1 MTISAKNKDCLN
13 AAGKVAD
20 ARLAGVDEAGRGP
33 LAGPVVTAAVILDP
47 ARPIDGLAD
56 SKTLSARRRG
66 LLAEEI
72 RRKARVGIGIAEP
85 AEIDRLNILH
95 ATMRAMARAVAR
107 LPVQP
112 GHILVDGNRVPE
124 GLPCPAEAMVKG
136 DAHEPAIAAASIIA
150 KTLRDR
156 LMLEAALRWPGYGFE
171 GHKGYPSKAHR
182 ERLMALGPCPIH
194 RMSYAPV
201 RDARR
206 PAEFSPDAPACGKL
220 DQGLTAR

>member
-1 MTISAKNKDCLN
+1 MTVTEKDEYCLN
-13 AAGKVAD
+13 AAGNPPETA
-20 ARLAGVDEAGRGP
+20 LAGVDEAGRGP

-56 SKTLSARRRG
+56 SKTLGARRREA
-66 LLAEEI
+66 LATEI
-72 RRKARVGIGIAEP
+72 RRSAWVGIGIAEP

-95 ATMRAMARAVAR
+95 ATMTAMARAVAR

-112 GHILVDGNRVPE
+112 CRVLVDGNRVPE
-124 GLPCPAEAMVKG
+124 GLPCPAEAIVKG
-136 DAHEPAIAAASIIA
+136 DAREPAIAAASIIA

-156 LMLEAALRWPGYGFE
+156 LMLEAARRWPDYGFE

-182 ERLMALGPCPIH
+182 ERLMAIGPCPIH

-201 RDARR
+201 REARR
-206 PAEFSPDAPACGKL
+206 PAEFSPDASGCGKL

>member
-1 MTISAKNKDCLN
+1 LTVTISAKDKDCLN
-13 AAGKVAD
+13 AAGRVSETV
-20 ARLAGVDEAGRGP
+20 LAGVDEAGRGP

-56 SKTLSARRRG
+56 SKTLSAGRRAA
-66 LLAEEI
+66 LAEQI
-72 RRKARVGIGIAEP
+72 RHAAWIGIGIAEP

-95 ATMRAMARAVAR
+95 ATMTAMSRAVSR
-107 LPVQP
+107 LPVRP
-112 GHILVDGNRVPE
+112 GRVLIDGNRVPD
-124 GLPCPAEAMVKG
+124 GLPCQAEAMVKG
-136 DAHEPAIAAASIIA
+136 DAREPAIAAASIIA

-206 PAEFSPDAPACGKL
+206 PLEFSPDAPDCG
-220 DQGLTAR
+220 

>member
-1 MTISAKNKDCLN
+1 VNLPEKTKDYLN
-13 AAGKVAD
+13 ATGRIAEAGP
-20 ARLAGVDEAGRGP
+20 AGVDEAGRGP

-47 ARPIDGLAD
+47 ARPVEGLAD
-56 SKTLSARRRG
+56 SKTLSARKREV
-66 LLAEEI
+66 LADEI
-72 RRKARVGIGIAEP
+72 RRSAWVGVGIAEP

-95 ATMRAMARAVAR
+95 ATMTAMSRAVAR
-107 LPVQP
+107 LPLRPSRVL
-112 GHILVDGNRVPE
+112 IDGNRVPE
-124 GLPCPAEAMVKG
+124 GLPCPAEAIVKG
-136 DAHEPAIAAASIIA
+136 DAREPAIAAASIIA

-206 PAEFSPDAPACGKL
+206 PAEFSPDASGCGKL